1 MQSESRK
8 KLKMLNKICI
18 LGVLGRET
26 QVQDKLINALERF
39 GSSAKAN
46 LFPPNLFKVFFL
58 V

>member
-1 MQSESRK
+1 
-8 KLKMLNKICI
+8 MLNKICI

>member
-1 MQSESRK
+1 MRSELRK
-8 KLKMLNKICI
+8 KWKMLNKFCI

-26 QVQDKLINALERF
+26 QVQVKIINALERF

-58 V
+58 